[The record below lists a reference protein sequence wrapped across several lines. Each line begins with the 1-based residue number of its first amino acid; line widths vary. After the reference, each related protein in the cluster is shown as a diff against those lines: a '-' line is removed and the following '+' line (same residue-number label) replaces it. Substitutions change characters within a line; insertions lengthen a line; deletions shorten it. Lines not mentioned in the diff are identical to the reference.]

1 MEKKTKKILLLSAG
15 ILLIGGGIGYWLWR
29 RNQTPKEE
37 SNVPLSTD
45 DSGTPSTSTGST
57 TTPTASGPSDVKAF
71 QDWMD
76 KNHPNWV
83 KGKNLNKGSGY
94 GSYGPS
100 TQAAWNT
107 YKTEFQNI
115 SRGTIGTT
123 LPKPITTT
131 GQTSSAIKVGDKVYA
146 RSFGKTYLYEYPASN
161 SMVGNIQIGTYNQGC
176 GKPGNVNVCSNVA
189 IGTVL
194 EVLANNWSKVRVNVK
209 HLYDKGLSA
218 GWRTSGDYY
227 MYTTSLKK

>member
-1 MEKKTKKILLLSAG
+1 MEKKTKKILLISAG

-37 SNVPLSTD
+37 SNVPLATD
-45 DSGTPSTSTGST
+45 DSGTPAKNSTGT
-57 TTPTASGPSDVKAF
+57 TTTASGPTDVKAF

-107 YKTEFQNI
+107 YKGEFQKP
-115 SRGTIGTT
+115 IGNMGVTPKPPAQTT
-123 LPKPITTT
+123 LISKGQNVYPVLKDIALFQYPAGNSLMGKVISNDLTKPI
-131 GQTSSAIKVGDKVYA
+131 GVFDSYSEGFAKVWMNKSGVSSSGGVIKAPYWTYVY
-146 RSFGKTYLYEYPASN
+146 K
-161 SMVGNIQIGTYNQGC
+161 SMV
-176 GKPGNVNVCSNVA
+176 
-189 IGTVL
+189 
-194 EVLANNWSKVRVNVK
+194 
-209 HLYDKGLSA
+209 
-218 GWRTSGDYY
+218 
-227 MYTTSLKK
+227 KK

>member
-15 ILLIGGGIGYWLWR
+15 ILLVGGGIGYWLWR

-100 TQAAWNT
+100 TQAAWKT
-107 YKTEFQNI
+107 YKDEFQKPMGNVGI
-115 SRGTIGTT
+115 V
-123 LPKPITTT
+123 PKPMA
-131 GQTSSAIKVGDKVYA
+131 QTSLISKGQNVYPRLKNIDLFQYPAGNSLMGKVISNDLTKPIGVFDSYVGDFAKIWMNKSGVKLNGMLLKAPYWAYVY
-146 RSFGKTYLYEYPASN
+146 K
-161 SMVGNIQIGTYNQGC
+161 SMV
-176 GKPGNVNVCSNVA
+176 
-189 IGTVL
+189 
-194 EVLANNWSKVRVNVK
+194 
-209 HLYDKGLSA
+209 
-218 GWRTSGDYY
+218 
-227 MYTTSLKK
+227 KK